1 MAPSPAEADRAMPA
15 SGGGRTALPVA
26 YIDEAACIG
35 CTICIQKCP
44 VDAIVGAS
52 RRMHTVLSAECIGC
66 RLCVAP
72 CPVDCIT
79 MVAAPAGQDRPAP
92 AAVRERVRF
101 RRIRLAR
108 EPAERAARFAV
119 KARAKLSGLEREPAS
134 ADTDRRRAVIER
146 ALARARERQAAGA
159 LPPRPARPDGD

>member
-1 MAPSPAEADRAMPA
+1 MTEPVHRHA
-15 SGGGRTALPVA
+15 ALQVA
-26 YIDEAACIG
+26 LVDEAACIG

-79 MVAAPAGQDRPAP
+79 MVDRPAGQARPDP
-92 AAVRERVRF
+92 ALVRERHRF
-101 RRIRLAR
+101 RQRRLAR
-108 EPAERAARFAV
+108 EPAERAARFAE
-119 KARAKLSGLEREPAS
+119 KARMKLGGLATEPEGI
-134 ADTDRRRAVIER
+134 DTGRRRTVIER
-146 ALARARERQAAGA
+146 ALARARERLACAG
-159 LPPRPARPDGD
+159 LPEDK